1 MAAPLSH
8 EANTKQL
15 GAVGETRK
23 QGDKR
28 LKIQAFFSTEGMV
41 GRKYAILSAFT
52 YRSDNQCFT
61 SIA

>member
-8 EANTKQL
+8 KAKHEAL
-15 GAVGETRK
+15 GTVGETRK

-28 LKIQAFFSTEGMV
+28 LKIQAFFSTEHMV
-41 GRKYAILSAFT
+41 GRKYAILGAST
-52 YRSDNQCFT
+52 YRSDNQRFM